1 MGAMVGASM
10 LGKLGLPGANAGGAG
25 GGTSGGYQPR
35 MFGARANPNSTT
47 NTADNTDASG
57 ISGRASYNARFGAGI
72 NPTTSHEF
80 GSNRKFTGS
89 MTEAFGPGSG
99 SIKSEETKTTGF
111 IPTKTV

>member
-10 LGKLGLPGANAGGAG
+10 LGKLGLPGANTGV
-25 GGTSGGYQPR
+25 GTSGGYQPR
-35 MFGARANPNSTT
+35 MFGAGRANPNSTT
-47 NTADNTDASG
+47 NDNTDSSG
-57 ISGRASYNARFGAGI
+57 VSGRASYAARFGTGI
-72 NPTTSHEF
+72 NPNNTTASHEF